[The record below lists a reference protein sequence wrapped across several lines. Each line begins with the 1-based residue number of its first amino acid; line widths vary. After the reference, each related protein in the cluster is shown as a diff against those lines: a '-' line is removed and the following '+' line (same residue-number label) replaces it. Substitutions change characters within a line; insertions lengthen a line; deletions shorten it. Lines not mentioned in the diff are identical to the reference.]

1 MKTYDAKDIRNVLL
15 VGHGGSGKTTLL
27 EAMLF
32 TAGSITRMGTVE
44 DGNTVSDHD
53 PDEQRKGIS
62 VSLAMAPI
70 EWEGVKINV
79 LDAPGYADF
88 VGDLRSAIRAAD
100 AVIVVVSAVD
110 GVEVQ
115 TEAAWELAVEAGLPR
130 AIFVNKL
137 DRERADFPGTLDQLV
152 SAFGNQV
159 APFELPIGAEHE
171 FRGVADLLHEKADL
185 YPSGPKAEES
195 EWPDEIHPMADP
207 AREKLIEAVAESDDD
222 LIEEYLEEGTLPEEH
237 IVSGAKDG
245 FARARLAPVIVG
257 SAAKAIGIDRLLDFI
272 VEEFP
277 SPIDRGSVVVHGKGG
292 ERDRAVVRPGRS
304 RDARSCSR
312 PSRTRSWGTSRCS
325 GCSAGRSGPTPPC
338 TTPRKAPT
346 SGSGSSSRRRARSTS
361 RCPRS
366 PRATSARSRSSQHAH
381 TGDTFSAKDD
391 PVQLPTIALPEPLL
405 AYAIAPKTKGD
416 EDKLATGLARL
427 REEDPTLRVS
437 RNEETHET
445 VMHGMGEAHLEV
457 MIERLKRKF
466 GVEVTTAPAKIA
478 YRETV
483 RGKAKATGRHVKQS
497 GGHGQY
503 AVCEIE
509 LEPAARGEGF
519 VYEDKIFGG
528 AIPNQFI
535 PSIEKGIVKTMAE
548 GVLSGN
554 PMVDVKVT
562 LVDGKFHSVDSSDM
576 AFQIAGSLALKEAVE
591 QAGVVLL
598 EPMVNLEVIVPDV
611 VHRRHHG
618 RPERQARQDRGHGP
632 GRWGQAGDPRDR
644 AASRGGALRD
654 RPPFDDRRA
663 GRVLDGLQPLR
674 GDAAA
679 PRPEGDRR
687 LSAGPRGR
695 AQEVGVGGRVVAVP
709 QAIASNTKFEVRT
722 ATASAAQPTSR
733 ATPPIGVIAPNLGL
747 SSHTSRNRL
756 PLKSTMPTMNATPA
770 IAEAAVSGAQVRTAT
785 TSPSASAC
793 TNR

>member
-1 MKTYDAKDIRNVLL
+1 LKTYDAKDIRNVLL

-32 TAGSITRMGTVE
+32 TAGSITRMGVVE

-62 VSLAMAPI
+62 VSLSMAPI

-88 VGDLRSAIRAAD
+88 IGDLRSAILAAD

-137 DRERADFPGTLDQLV
+137 DRERADFQATLAQLV

-185 YPSGPKAEES
+185 YPSGPRAEES
-195 EWPDEIHPMADP
+195 EWPDEIHQLADP

-222 LIEEYLEEGTLPEEH
+222 LIEEYLEVGTLPEEH

-277 SPIDRGSVVVHGKGG
+277 SPIDRGPVVVQGKGG
-292 ERDRAVVRPGRS
+292 AETE
-304 RDARSCSR
+304 RSCD
-312 PSRTRSWGTSRCS
+312 PNG
-325 GCSAGRSGPTPPC
+325 PPC
-338 TTPRKAPT
+338 AFVFKTVSDPFVGHITMFRVIGGKIRPD
-346 SGSGSSSRRRARSTS
+346 STLHN
-361 RCPRS
+361 
-366 PRATSARSRSSQHAH
+366 ATQGTDERIGQLFTQKGKEHEPVPEVAAGDIGAVAKLQHAH

-391 PVQLPTIALPEPLL
+391 PVTVPTIPLPEPLL

-457 MIERLKRKF
+457 MIERLKRKY
-466 GVEVTTAPAKIA
+466 GVDVTTAPAKIA

-503 AVCEIE
+503 AVCDIEI
-509 LEPAARGEGF
+509 EPAARGEGF

-576 AFQIAGSLALKEAVE
+576 AFQIAGSMALKEAVE
-591 QAGVVLL
+591 QAGVMLL
-598 EPMVNLEVIVPDV
+598 EPMVNLDVIVPDSYT
-611 VHRRHHG
+611 G
-618 RPERQARQDRGHGP
+618 DIMGDLNSKRGKIAGME
-632 GRWGQAGDPRDR
+632 QAG
-644 AASRGGALRD
+644 GGKQVIHAT
-654 RPPFDDRRA
+654 
-663 GRVLDGLQPLR
+663 
-674 GDAAA
+674 
-679 PRPEGDRR
+679 
-687 LSAGPRGR
+687 
-695 AQEVGVGGRVVAVP
+695 VP
-709 QAIASNTKFEVRT
+709 QAEVARYVIDLRSMT
-722 ATASAAQPTSR
+722 GGRGAFAMAFSHYEEMPQHLAQKVIDAYQR
-733 ATPPIGVIAPNLGL
+733 AREDA
-747 SSHTSRNRL
+747 H
-756 PLKSTMPTMNATPA
+756 KK
-770 IAEAAVSGAQVRTAT
+770 
-785 TSPSASAC
+785 
-793 TNR
+793 